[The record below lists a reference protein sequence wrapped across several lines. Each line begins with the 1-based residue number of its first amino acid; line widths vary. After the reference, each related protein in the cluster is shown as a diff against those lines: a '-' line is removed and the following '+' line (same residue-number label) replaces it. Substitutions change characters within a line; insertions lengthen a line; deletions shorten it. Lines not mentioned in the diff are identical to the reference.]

1 VDSPAKPR
9 HAIAERF
16 QKPAAVLVVTE
27 DLSPFIP
34 PRHHVIDRPSKFDA

>member
-1 VDSPAKPR
+1 VDSPAEPR

-27 DLSPFIP
+27 DLSPLIAT
-34 PRHHVIDRPSKFDA
+34 RHHVIHRPRKFDA